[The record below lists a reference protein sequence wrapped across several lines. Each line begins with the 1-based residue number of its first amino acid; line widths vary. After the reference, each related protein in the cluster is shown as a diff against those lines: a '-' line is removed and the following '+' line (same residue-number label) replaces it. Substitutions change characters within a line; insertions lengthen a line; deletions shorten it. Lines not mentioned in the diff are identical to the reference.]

1 MPEKGR
7 GGKKRK
13 LRRKQGGDGRQE
25 KEGGASYVH
34 ELWLGDGG
42 LREEREKGDDA
53 HATNAQ
59 RNIQCGG
66 VTSASVARKEGG
78 RREQRPKE
86 QH

>member
-34 ELWLGDGG
+34 ELWLGDGE
-42 LREEREKGDDA
+42 LREERE
-53 HATNAQ
+53 
-59 RNIQCGG
+59 RE
-66 VTSASVARKEGG
+66 REG
-78 RREQRPKE
+78 
-86 QH
+86 